1 MNTRTRNTRSITIWS
16 SRNSSSL
23 HSSRIE
29 FMCRQRQAQ
38 MHTILMVIIPFH
50 RASSS
55 KPSTIDWYVSVYL
68 MGCHNC
74 TRNSWISVRMR
85 FTDTDAFCFNVER
98 EMFLLFSFLPK
109 SIRGM
114 RHQLNS
120 SVDFGAVTGQRQQA
134 ACSQPLGKWY
144 RCQQEMWFTFNNQ
157 QSLLVLYVCVCEATI
172 AVRAWFEGGARLFL
186 SN

>member
-85 FTDTDAFCFNVER
+85 FTDTDAFCFKCWKRNV
-98 EMFLLFSFLPK
+98 FIVFFSAQINSWHEASAQFECWFWRCNR
-109 SIRGM
+109 SAAA
-114 RHQLNS
+114 S
-120 SVDFGAVTGQRQQA
+120 SV
-134 ACSQPLGKWY
+134 QP
-144 RCQQEMWFTFNNQ
+144 
-157 QSLLVLYVCVCEATI
+157 AT
-172 AVRAWFEGGARLFL
+172 R
-186 SN
+186 